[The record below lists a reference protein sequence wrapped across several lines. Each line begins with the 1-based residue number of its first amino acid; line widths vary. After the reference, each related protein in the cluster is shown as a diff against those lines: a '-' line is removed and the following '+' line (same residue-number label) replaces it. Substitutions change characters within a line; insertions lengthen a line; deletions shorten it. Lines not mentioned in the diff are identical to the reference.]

1 MKTTV
6 EIPDPVLDAAR
17 ELARR
22 EGTTVKALIERG
34 LRHEIA
40 AGQAQVPFKLRNAS
54 FAGNGLRR
62 DQADISWERLRE
74 LAYDVGGG
82 Q

>member
-34 LRHEIA
+34 LRREIA
-40 AGQAQVPFKLRNAS
+40 VGQEPVAFKLRKAS
-54 FAGNGLRR
+54 FNGNGLRKDQR
-62 DQADISWERLRE
+62 DVSWERLRE
-74 LAYDVGGG
+74 IAYDERGR

>member
-22 EGTTVKALIERG
+22 EGITVKALIERG
-34 LRHEIA
+34 LRRELEA
-40 AGQAQVPFKLRNAS
+40 ADSRRQFKLRRAS
-54 FAGNGLRR
+54 FRGKGLRE
-62 DQADISWERLRE
+62 DQPDVSWERLRE
-74 LAYDVGGG
+74 LAYEDRGKP
-82 Q
+82 

>member
-22 EGTTVKALIERG
+22 DGTTVKALIEKG
-34 LRHEIA
+34 LRREIA
-40 AGQAQVPFKLRNAS
+40 AREEQAPFKLRKAS
-54 FAGNGLRR
+54 FAGNGLRQ
-62 DQADISWERLRE
+62 DQADVSWARLRE
-74 LAYDVGGG
+74 LAYEDHDR

>member
-22 EGTTVKALIERG
+22 KGTTVKALIERG

-40 AGQAQVPFKLRNAS
+40 AGQEQVSFKLRKAS
-54 FAGNGLRR
+54 FAGNGLRQ
-62 DQADISWERLRE
+62 DQPDVSWERLRE
-74 LAYDVGGG
+74 RAYDQRGR

>member
-17 ELARR
+17 ELARHQ
-22 EGTTVKALIERG
+22 GTTVKALIERG

-40 AGQAQVPFKLRNAS
+40 VGQEQVPFKLRNAS
-54 FAGNGLRR
+54 FAGKGLRQ
-62 DQADISWERLRE
+62 DQSDVSWERLRD
-74 LAYDVGGG
+74 LAYDVGDG